1 MNQIELQSSICL
13 EFIFQ
18 DYIGSFKIFM
28 ATVNLS
34 ESHSVVSI
42 TFQPHGRYRNS
53 PGQNTG
59 VGSRSLLQGIFP
71 SQGSN
76 PSLPRILHQLSHE
89 GNPRILEWV
98 AYHFSNGSSDPGIE
112 PGSPALQADSSPAE
126 PPGRAKRQPKAWEEE
141 RRAGT
146 SLGAPAPMGGRLRE
160 CARRQQWPLE

>member
-1 MNQIELQSSICL
+1 MNQIELQSSICS

-42 TFQPHGRYRNS
+42 TLQPHGRYRNS

-71 SQGSN
+71 TQGLN
-76 PSLPRILHQLSHE
+76 PDLPHCGRILYQLSHQ
-89 GNPRILEWV
+89 GNPEIWCYYLGNSKLVKIWKKEDKKNGLKILYTPCQG
-98 AYHFSNGSSDPGIE
+98 ATLFSHIDLTPFLKTNLLFQGPSDQNGSY
-112 PGSPALQADSSPAE
+112 SSI
-126 PPGRAKRQPKAWEEE
+126 
-141 RRAGT
+141 
-146 SLGAPAPMGGRLRE
+146 
-160 CARRQQWPLE
+160 